1 METVAHPDGKRK
13 YQAIWE
19 QLKAEGYLQLESPR
33 ASHKTIMRA
42 LRKESV
48 NDSMFR
54 FNAVEVK
61 HQSYQVGY
69 NSVGDLLFIR
79 LEWKDTIPDNFTYK
93 APRGK
98 KSKIN

>member
-1 METVAHPDGKRK
+1 METVEHPGGKRK

-19 QLKAEGYLQLESPR
+19 QLKAEGYIQLESPR
-33 ASHKTIMRA
+33 PSHRTIMRA

-54 FNAVEVK
+54 FHCVEVRR
-61 HQSYQVGY
+61 QSYQVGY

-93 APRGK
+93 TKKPRK
-98 KSKIN
+98 

>member
-1 METVAHPDGKRK
+1 METVTHPDGKRK

-19 QLKAEGYLQLESPR
+19 QLKAEGYIQLESPKP
-33 ASHKTIMRA
+33 SHKTIMRA

-54 FNAVEVK
+54 FKAVEER

-79 LEWKDTIPDNFTYK
+79 LEWKDTIPDNFTFK
-93 APRGK
+93 AP
-98 KSKIN
+98 KSKRRK